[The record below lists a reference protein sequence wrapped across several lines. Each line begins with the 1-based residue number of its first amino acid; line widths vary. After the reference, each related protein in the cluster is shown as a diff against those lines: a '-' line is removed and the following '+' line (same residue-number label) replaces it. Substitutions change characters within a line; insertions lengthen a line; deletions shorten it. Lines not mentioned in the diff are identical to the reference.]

1 MAAKNKPRQRRGW
14 KSHLIW
20 GSVCAG
26 ILAAGSVFYIPAMNA
41 ALDAQRRA
49 GEAEE
54 RLADVENRLELALM
68 DAILMQGNNLRTI
81 AKLKRQNSVYEVW
94 LSAVPRDVARTIFL
108 EDLVGI
114 QGNTEMTQ
122 EQFIVHILKPQPSLK
137 MVNADVQDMVEGIG
151 TTEVCFLNLWDFERL
166 GSSVICFP
174 PFPDTSFVAQP
185 DTKGVVERGEIG
197 IVAWEDDERWFFDGF
212 DAIAVIYWEPPVLKD

>member
-1 MAAKNKPRQRRGW
+1 MRKKAERRKFW
-14 KSHLIW
+14 LIHLVW
-20 GSVCAG
+20 GCAFTGAVIGGIVCYG
-26 ILAAGSVFYIPAMNA
+26 PAIDT
-41 ALDAQRRA
+41 ALEAQRRA

-68 DAILMQGNNLRTI
+68 DAILMQGNDLRTI

-94 LSAVPRDVARTIFL
+94 LSSIPKNVARTIFL
-108 EDLVGI
+108 EDLMGI

-122 EQFIVHILKPQPSLK
+122 EQFVVHILKPQPSLK
-137 MVNADVQDMVEGIG
+137 MVNADVQDKVEGIG

-174 PFPDTSFVAQP
+174 PFPDVFFVAQP
-185 DTKGVVERGEIG
+185 DTKGIVERGEIG

-212 DAIAVIYWEPPVLKD
+212 DVIGVIYLEPTVIVD

>member
-1 MAAKNKPRQRRGW
+1 MRKKTERRKFW
-14 KSHLIW
+14 LTHLVW
-20 GSVCAG
+20 GCAFVG
-26 ILAAGSVFYIPAMNA
+26 LLIGAIVYYGPAIDA

-68 DAILMQGNNLRTI
+68 DAILMQGNDLRTI

-94 LSAVPRDVARTIFL
+94 LSAVPKDVAHTIFL

-114 QGNTEMTQ
+114 QGNTEMAQ
-122 EQFIVHILKPQPSLK
+122 EQFVVHILKPQPSLK
-137 MVNADVQDMVEGIG
+137 MVNADVQDNVEGIG

-185 DTKGVVERGEIG
+185 DTKGIVERGEIG

-212 DAIAVIYWEPPVLKD
+212 DVIGVIYLEPAVLVD

>member
-1 MAAKNKPRQRRGW
+1 MRKKAERRKFW
-14 KSHLIW
+14 LIHLVW
-20 GSVCAG
+20 FSVCAG
-26 ILAAGSVFYIPAMNA
+26 LFIGGMVCYGPAIDG
-41 ALDAQRRA
+41 ALEAQRRA
-49 GEAEE
+49 SEAEE

-68 DAILMQGNNLRTI
+68 DAILMQGNDLRTI

-94 LSAVPRDVARTIFL
+94 LSAVPKNVARTIFL

-122 EQFIVHILKPQPSLK
+122 EQFVVHILEPQPSLK
-137 MVNADVQDMVEGIG
+137 MVNADVQDKVEGIG

-185 DTKGVVERGEIG
+185 DTRGVVGRGEIG

-212 DAIAVIYWEPPVLKD
+212 DVIGVIYLEPAVLKD